1 MTRWAVLPM
10 MVLTLAAAPLRAEA
24 VTLQEIIDLS
34 RAGLGEEALLALI
47 EIDPRVFPIDAASL
61 QTLKKAG
68 VSERVIIAMIKS
80 GRAPAVMLE
89 PEPFVEPQPDPPP
102 PPQVVIVEREPVVR
116 EVVGTNRRADL
127 RARDAFAQP
136 RFQGR
141 RRSPVSKDG
150 GAGLLGIRREAE
162 AGRLDAGAD
171 QVGEGRPVVD
181 DVNVIEPQTL
191 IPRSI
196 LALPSLSRASSLA

>member
-47 EIDPRVFPIDAASL
+47 EIDPRVFPVDAASL

-68 VSERVIIAMIKS
+68 VSERVIIAVIKS

-116 EVVGTNRRADL
+116 EVVVPIAVPIYVPVTRSYNRDFRDEDDRRFRKTAEPVYWGFGGKLRPDAWTPAPTRSEKAGQPSSTSTSSNRR
-127 RARDAFAQP
+127 P
-136 RFQGR
+136 
-141 RRSPVSKDG
+141 
-150 GAGLLGIRREAE
+150 
-162 AGRLDAGAD
+162 
-171 QVGEGRPVVD
+171 
-181 DVNVIEPQTL
+181 
-191 IPRSI
+191 
-196 LALPSLSRASSLA
+196 